1 MRNGNIRNRDMI
13 LLQQKSLYFSE
24 RISIFK
30 VQYQS
35 QRNEEMICEESRNL
49 LACSMQQQTLRMIF
63 SLIKW

>member
-1 MRNGNIRNRDMI
+1 MI